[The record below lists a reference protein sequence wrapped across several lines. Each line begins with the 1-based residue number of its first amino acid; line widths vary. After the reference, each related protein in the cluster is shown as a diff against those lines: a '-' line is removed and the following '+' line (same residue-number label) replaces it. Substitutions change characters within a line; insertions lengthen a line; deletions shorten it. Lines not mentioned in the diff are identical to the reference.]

1 MKPTL
6 TGGPEGI
13 VLLRILFSSLFDPI
27 VTVVAVCKIVNRNR
41 GHVGPYYLP
50 VSDK

>member
-1 MKPTL
+1 MEATL

-13 VLLRILFSSLFDPI
+13 VLLQLFISSLFDPI

-41 GHVGPYYLP
+41 GFLVCCRPP
-50 VSDK
+50 VFDK